1 MWCVH
6 HYFWT
11 HPPFFCYKFEHT
23 FNHFWELVSSSE
35 TSMAQF
41 PVWVFMGPYPF
52 LYLLAFSNLARRP
65 GSPSFRRRNGV
76 ILSSIPFSPN
86 FILCYMGVTRGS
98 QRSYLV
104 VGMVIFSWSIIPLKY
119 HLCILSVGKFFYYR
133 CWRDYSLQR
142 GHRSWS
148 SSLGA
153 RCLRRLNRWFPPRP
167 PLVYL
172 LTRRWCSP
180 GST

>member
-1 MWCVH
+1 
-6 HYFWT
+6 
-11 HPPFFCYKFEHT
+11 
-23 FNHFWELVSSSE
+23 
-35 TSMAQF
+35 MAQF

-52 LYLLAFSNLARRP
+52 LYPLAFSNLARRP
-65 GSPSFRRRNGV
+65 GSSSFRRRNGV

-98 QRSYLV
+98 QRSYPV

-142 GHRSWS
+142 GTSVPKFLIGS
-148 SSLGA
+148 A
-153 RCLRRLNRWFPPRP
+153 
-167 PLVYL
+167 L
-172 LTRRWCSP
+172 LTPAQPLIPSKTPLGIPPYQEVMLTR
-180 GST
+180 